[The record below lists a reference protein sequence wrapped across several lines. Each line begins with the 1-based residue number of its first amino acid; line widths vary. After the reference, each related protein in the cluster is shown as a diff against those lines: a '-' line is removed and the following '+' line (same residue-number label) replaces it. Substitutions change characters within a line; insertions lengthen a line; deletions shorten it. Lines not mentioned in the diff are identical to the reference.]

1 MPFGKKLKKK
11 KEGEKYNV
19 RLDKY
24 LKVSRIIKRRTVAKE
39 IADQD
44 RVKINDRLAKSSTNV
59 SIGDEIEILFGN
71 KKMRVRV
78 EDLRDTTKKKEA
90 EGMYKII
97 SEEFIE
103 E

>member
-1 MPFGKKLKKK
+1 M
-11 KEGEKYNV
+11 

-44 RVKINDRLAKSSTNV
+44 RVKINDKQAKSSTKV
-59 SIGDEIEILFGN
+59 AIGDKVEIQFGN
-71 KKMRVRV
+71 KKMTVEV

-90 EGMYKII
+90 EGMYKIL

>member
-1 MPFGKKLKKK
+1 M
-11 KEGEKYNV
+11 

-24 LKVSRIIKRRTVAKE
+24 LKVARIIKRRSVAKE

-44 RVKINDRLAKSSTNV
+44 RVKINDRLAKSSTRV
-59 SIGDEIEILFGN
+59 EIGDEIELVFGN
-71 KKMRVRV
+71 KLLTVKV

-90 EGMYKII
+90 DGMYTVL